1 MTRVLVASFAV
12 VALSVVFLSAQA
24 QNPSSGQPARTQ
36 TQTVTGC
43 LKTAATPGTFELAN
57 ATEVKPAGSPTGT
70 SGAAAASKKTYAIV
84 GIIPP
89 GVNLSQHVN
98 HKVEL
103 AGVPVD
109 PALAGNTPKFNMH
122 TFKMVAAA
130 CP

>member
-1 MTRVLVASFAV
+1 MTRVLAAGFAV
-12 VALSVVFLSAQA
+12 VSLCTVVSGAQA
-24 QNPSSGQPARTQ
+24 RNQSSSEQTRTQ
-36 TQTVTGC
+36 TQTVSGC

-57 ATEVKPAGSPTGT
+57 ATEAKPGGGPTGT
-70 SGAAAASKKTYAIV
+70 SGGAAASKKVYAIV

-122 TFKMVAAA
+122 TFKMVAAT
-130 CP
+130 CQ

>member
-1 MTRVLVASFAV
+1 MTRVLVAGFAV
-12 VALSVVFLSAQA
+12 VFLCTVVSGAQA
-24 QNPSSGQPARTQ
+24 RNQSSSEQTRTQ
-36 TQTVTGC
+36 TQTVLGC

-122 TFKMVAAA
+122 SFKMVAAT
-130 CP
+130 CQ